1 MRHAALPRAPIAV
14 VIPARSEAGRLP
26 ALLADLAAAPELI
39 AERVVVDGASPD
51 ATPAV
56 AALAGARVV
65 HAQPGRGGQLLAGIA
80 QTTAPWLWLLHADVR
95 LQPGWASPVAA
106 ALATPIPR
114 RPEAWYGALRI
125 DHPGLGYRLLE
136 RLVAWRSDWLQRP
149 YGDQG
154 LLLRRSCYEQVG
166 GLRPLPLM
174 EDLEFV
180 ERVASGG
187 RLRALGLRLTVDAR
201 RWQRLG
207 LIGTSLSNAAL
218 RRAWRRGCP
227 AERLYEAYQN
237 AQRRSRG
244 SSSQP

>member
-1 MRHAALPRAPIAV
+1 MRAPLPPIAV
-14 VIPARSEAGRLP
+14 VIPARQEARRLP
-26 ALLADLAAAPELI
+26 ALLADLERAPWLI
-39 AERVVVDGASPD
+39 AERVVVDGDSAD
-51 ATPAV
+51 HTTAV
-56 AALAGARVV
+56 AALAGARVLR
-65 HAQPGRGGQLLAGIA
+65 AQPGRGGQLLAGIA
-80 QTTAPWLWLLHADVR
+80 TTTAPWLWLLHADVR
-95 LQPGWASPVAA
+95 LPVDWAHHLQRV
-106 ALATPIPR
+106 LATPPPP

-136 RLVAWRSDWLQRP
+136 RSVGLRSALLQRP

-154 LLLRRSCYEQVG
+154 LLLRRACYAAAG

-180 ERVASGG
+180 ERLARCG
-187 RLRALGLRLTVDAR
+187 RLRGLGLALTVDAR

-207 LIGTSLSNAAL
+207 LIGTTLSNAAL
-218 RRAWRRGCP
+218 RRAWRRGSA

-237 AQRRSRG
+237 AQRRSMG